1 MALFFNGALVV
12 KFKKALSVCL
22 MRTES
27 LFYLNKACL
36 NPHAILNPYGK
47 IHILG
52 ESMEKTE
59 TTIFVDWENLLAD
72 LKAIQETDE
81 RLKESNFNFNNPEQ
95 LLALIRSFLELEEE
109 LKRIYFYVSEPFT
122 EVEPRIKS
130 NKREE
135 LEEYKKNNFKE
146 YEGRVNKS
154 GIIQSFN
161 HAIAQQNQVKLRV
174 GRVKFKF
181 VYKFEDKEVY
191 NGLEAKIFIPYLK
204 LRQKQVDA
212 LLAHDITKLYCT
224 KQGGCIL
231 LFSRDTDFV
240 PVLEAAWEK
249 GFEVFIA
256 NIQESP
262 NSVPSDLK
270 KSCNVRERSVAEIV
284 DNLPK
289 NQYTSKKK
297 NFSTNEPFNNPFKD
311 QLF

>member
-1 MALFFNGALVV
+1 ML
-12 KFKKALSVCL
+12 
-22 MRTES
+22 
-27 LFYLNKACL
+27 
-36 NPHAILNPYGK
+36 
-47 IHILG
+47 
-52 ESMEKTE
+52 
-59 TTIFVDWENLLAD
+59 D
-72 LKAIQETDE
+72 Q
-81 RLKESNFNFNNPEQ
+81 
-95 LLALIRSFLELEEE
+95 
-109 LKRIYFYVSEPFT
+109 IYFYVSEPFT
-122 EVEPRIKS
+122 EADPRIKG
-130 NKREE
+130 NKNKE
-135 LEEYKKNNFKE
+135 LEEYKEKNPKD
-146 YEGRVNKS
+146 YEKRVNKS

-161 HAIAQQNQVKLRV
+161 HEIVQQNQVKLRV
-174 GRVKFKF
+174 GRVMFEF
-181 VYKFEDKEVY
+181 IDKFEDKEVY
-191 NGLEAKIFIPYLK
+191 DLEAKIPIPRLE

-270 KSCNVRERSVAEIV
+270 KSCNVRERSVADIV

-311 QLF
+311 QLFKKN

>member
-1 MALFFNGALVV
+1 
-12 KFKKALSVCL
+12 
-22 MRTES
+22 MRTEL
-27 LFYLNKACL
+27 LFFLRNKACL
-36 NPHAILNPYGK
+36 DPHAINQPLWQ
-47 IHILG
+47 IRILG
-52 ESMEKTE
+52 ENMEKTE
-59 TTIFVDWENLLAD
+59 TTIFVDWENLLHD
-72 LKAIQETDE
+72 LIAIQKNPKTD
-81 RLKESNFNFNNPEQ
+81 KHFSSPHFIFNSPEQ
-95 LLALIRSFLELEEE
+95 LLALIRSFLEPEEE

-122 EVEPRIKS
+122 EVEPRIKG
-130 NKREE
+130 NKNEE
-135 LEEYKKNNFKE
+135 LEEYKEKNPKD
-146 YEGRVNKS
+146 YEERVNKS

-161 HAIAQQNQVKLRV
+161 HNIAQQNQVKLRV

-212 LLAHDITKLYCT
+212 LLVHDITKLYCT

-262 NSVPSDLK
+262 QFCPFRLEEVLR
-270 KSCNVRERSVAEIV
+270 CERA
-284 DNLPK
+284 
-289 NQYTSKKK
+289 QCR
-297 NFSTNEPFNNPFKD
+297 
-311 QLF
+311 

>member
-1 MALFFNGALVV
+1 
-12 KFKKALSVCL
+12 
-22 MRTES
+22 
-27 LFYLNKACL
+27 
-36 NPHAILNPYGK
+36 
-47 IHILG
+47 
-52 ESMEKTE
+52 MEKIE
-59 TTIFVDWENLLAD
+59 TTIFVDWENLRSD
-72 LKAIQETDE
+72 LKAIQNNPNTDE
-81 RLKESNFNFNNPEQ
+81 CFKLPHFDFNNPDQ
-95 LLALIRSFLELEEE
+95 LLALIRSFLEPEEE

-130 NKREE
+130 NKKEE
-135 LEEYKKNNFKE
+135 LERYKEKNPKE
-146 YEGRVNKS
+146 YEERVNKS

-224 KQGGCIL
+224 KPLGCVV
-231 LFSRDTDFV
+231 LFSKDTDFV

-270 KSCNVRERSVAEIV
+270 KSCNVRECNVAEIV

-289 NQYTSKKK
+289 NQYTPKKK
-297 NFSTNEPFNNPFKD
+297 NFSPNEPFNNPFKN
-311 QLF
+311 QLLKKN

>member
-1 MALFFNGALVV
+1 
-12 KFKKALSVCL
+12 
-22 MRTES
+22 
-27 LFYLNKACL
+27 
-36 NPHAILNPYGK
+36 
-47 IHILG
+47 
-52 ESMEKTE
+52 MEKTE

-81 RLKESNFNFNNPEQ
+81 RLKEPNFSFNNPDQ
-95 LLALIRSFLELEEE
+95 LLALIRSFLEPEEK

-122 EVEPRIKS
+122 EVEPRIKG
-130 NKREE
+130 NKNKE
-135 LEEYKKNNFKE
+135 LEEYKDKNPKD
-146 YEGRVNKS
+146 YEKRVNKS

-174 GRVKFKF
+174 GRVMFEF
-181 VYKFEDKEVY
+181 VYEDTEVH
-191 NGLEAKIFIPYLK
+191 NGLGAKIPIPHLK
-204 LRQKQVDA
+204 VRQKQIDV

-231 LFSRDTDFV
+231 LFSKDTDFV

-270 KSCNVRERSVAEIV
+270 KSCNMRERSVAEIV

-289 NQYTSKKK
+289 NQYTPKKK
-297 NFSTNEPFNNPFKD
+297 NFSPNEPFNNPFKD
-311 QLF
+311 LHKKN

>member
-1 MALFFNGALVV
+1 M
-12 KFKKALSVCL
+12 
-22 MRTES
+22 
-27 LFYLNKACL
+27 
-36 NPHAILNPYGK
+36 
-47 IHILG
+47 
-52 ESMEKTE
+52 
-59 TTIFVDWENLLAD
+59 
-72 LKAIQETDE
+72 
-81 RLKESNFNFNNPEQ
+81 
-95 LLALIRSFLELEEE
+95 
-109 LKRIYFYVSEPFT
+109 
-122 EVEPRIKS
+122 
-130 NKREE
+130 
-135 LEEYKKNNFKE
+135 
-146 YEGRVNKS
+146 
-154 GIIQSFN
+154 
-161 HAIAQQNQVKLRV
+161 KLRV

-289 NQYTSKKK
+289 NQYTPKKK
-297 NFSTNEPFNNPFKD
+297 NFSPNEPFNNPFKD
-311 QLF
+311 QLFKKN

>member
-1 MALFFNGALVV
+1 M
-12 KFKKALSVCL
+12 SVWWEQNL
-22 MRTES
+22 YFI
-27 LFYLNKACL
+27 LKNKACL
-36 NPHAILNPYGK
+36 NPHATLNPYGK

-81 RLKESNFNFNNPEQ
+81 RLKEPNFNFNNPDQ
-95 LLALIRSFLELEEE
+95 LLALIRSFLEPEEE

-122 EVEPRIKS
+122 EVEPRIKG
-130 NKREE
+130 NKNEE
-135 LEEYKKNNFKE
+135 LEKYKEKNPKD
-146 YEGRVNKS
+146 YEERVNKS

-240 PVLEAAWEK
+240 PVLEATWEK

-289 NQYTSKKK
+289 NQYTPKKK
-297 NFSTNEPFNNPFKD
+297 NFSPNEPFNNPFKD
-311 QLF
+311 QLFKKN

>member
-1 MALFFNGALVV
+1 
-12 KFKKALSVCL
+12 
-22 MRTES
+22 MRTEPCI
-27 LFYLNKACL
+27 LKNKACL

-47 IHILG
+47 IRILG

-95 LLALIRSFLELEEE
+95 LLVLIRSFLEPEEE

-130 NKREE
+130 NKKEE

-146 YEGRVNKS
+146 YEKRVNKS

-174 GRVKFKF
+174 GWVMFKF

-212 LLAHDITKLYCT
+212 LLVHDITKLYCT

-231 LFSRDTDFV
+231 LFSKDTDFV
-240 PVLEAAWEK
+240 PVLEAAGEK

-256 NIQESP
+256 KIEESP
-262 NSVPSDLK
+262 ISVPSDLN
-270 KSCNVRERSVAEIV
+270 KSCGVREHSVAEIV
-284 DNLPK
+284 AKLPK
-289 NQYTSKKK
+289 NQHSHKK
-297 NFSTNEPFNNPFKD
+297 NNSYSNEPFNNPFKD
-311 QLF
+311 QLFKEN

>member
-1 MALFFNGALVV
+1 M
-12 KFKKALSVCL
+12 SVWWEQNL
-22 MRTES
+22 YFI
-27 LFYLNKACL
+27 LKNLKNKACL

-81 RLKESNFNFNNPEQ
+81 RLKESNFNFNNPDQ
-95 LLALIRSFLELEEE
+95 LLALIRSFLEPEEE

-130 NKREE
+130 NKKEE

-146 YEGRVNKS
+146 YEEKVNKS

-270 KSCNVRERSVAEIV
+270 KSCNVRERSVADIV

-297 NFSTNEPFNNPFKD
+297 NFSPNEPFNNPFKD
-311 QLF
+311 QLFKKN